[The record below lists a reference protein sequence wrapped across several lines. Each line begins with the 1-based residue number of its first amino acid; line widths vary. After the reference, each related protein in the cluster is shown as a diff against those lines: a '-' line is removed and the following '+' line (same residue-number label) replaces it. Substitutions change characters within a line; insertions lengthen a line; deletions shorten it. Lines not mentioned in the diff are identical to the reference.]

1 MEFNYYDE
9 FNQMKKCNIKAGTD
23 WDSFKD
29 TLPKQLNSIF
39 NSVDT
44 NSDGKVDKEELDL
57 LQKLLKVADSQI
69 EKTKGNNI
77 IENEELDLLVNKIET
92 GQLAALEGNEN
103 PRIITPKI
111 INIPE
116 DKDKLTNY
124 KYLNTYTEYGEA
136 EDGAEDSVKIA
147 ETVVDYSAI
156 GNLEEGKYYVESWK
170 QSYREETGV
179 ILTPVVR
186 KIQDSNQDGTTNWS
200 EGINRNISKIQVAK
214 SKINSEL
221 VSFLNKVGDEQ
232 GFSVELL
239 DIDGEAL
246 WTEDLSIVRA
256 DKKQLIP
263 NCETGS
269 NIEAYNKESKITE
282 KRRHIS
288 LHAQGSAFQRQ
299 QPNEDPVAIK
309 YSHTL
314 SQEDIVAGKTYLE
327 GGNVLNTLTKD
338 GEPAAIIGGE
348 SIKYTMIKLGLED
361 SEASVNIA
369 KKQIAEEL
377 GIEEKNVTYIPQ
389 FDFHIDMFYRP
400 LNNGQIGIPDYEAGI
415 KILETF
421 IQDINKK
428 LEASSETTEAA
439 GTSLEEKKNLENR
452 KQEYLKLIGK
462 LEEMANK
469 TEEIA
474 SEAENKLKELG
485 YEIIKIPCFTEIDKG
500 SNPSLKARGVENPI
514 NYMNAICGTSAKTGE
529 KFYITNTSGDDNL
542 DEYMEKF
549 LKDTVGF
556 DKIYFAPTKEYLRA
570 LGGIDCLTK
579 EL

>member
-1 MEFNYYDE
+1 MEFNYYNKFNKIEKCHIQMGDE
-9 FNQMKKCNIKAGTD
+9 WN
-23 WDSFKD
+23 SLKD
-29 TLPKQLNSIF
+29 KLPSPLNSIF
-39 NSVDT
+39 NSVDL
-44 NSDGKVDKEELDL
+44 NFDGKVDKEELDI
-57 LQKLLKVADSQI
+57 LQKLLKIADSQI
-69 EKTKGNNI
+69 ENTKGNNI
-77 IENEELDLLVNKIET
+77 IENEELDLLVNKIKT
-92 GQLAALEGNEN
+92 RQLDTLEGNKH
-103 PRIITPKI
+103 PGITMPKI

-116 DKDKLTNY
+116 DKDKLKSY
-124 KYLNTYTEYGEA
+124 KYLGTYCEWGEA
-136 EDGAEDSVKIA
+136 EDGSEDIMMTP
-147 ETVVDYSAI
+147 EIVVDCSAI
-156 GNLEEGKYYVESWK
+156 DNLEEGKYYVEYWK
-170 QSYREETGV
+170 QSYSEETGFV
-179 ILTPVVR
+179 LTPVVH
-186 KIQDSNQDGTTNWS
+186 KIQDSNQDGTINWS

-246 WTEDLSIVRA
+246 WAEDLSIVRA

-269 NIEAYNKESKITE
+269 NIEAYNNESKITA
-282 KRRHIS
+282 KRRHVS
-288 LHAQGSAFQRQ
+288 LQAQGSAFQRQ
-299 QPNEDPVAIK
+299 QANEDPVAIK

-314 SQEDIVAGKTYLE
+314 SQEDIVAGRTYLE

-338 GEPAAIIGGE
+338 GEPGAIIGEE
-348 SIKYTMIKLGLED
+348 SIKYSMIKLGLDD

-439 GTSLEEKKNLENR
+439 GILLEEKKNLENR

-462 LEEMANK
+462 LKEMASK

-474 SEAENKLKELG
+474 ADAENKLKEQG

-500 SNPSLKARGVENPI
+500 EDPTPNATGVENPI

-542 DEYMEKF
+542 DAYMETF

-556 DKIYFAPTKEYLRA
+556 DKIYFAPTKKYLSA